1 MPMPTN
7 IKVLFSLVAVLGILC
22 VALAVSGAFSSERRQ
37 EERVTLSQVPAPVRA
52 TIEQE
57 IKGGTLKEIE
67 KISDEGKTAYAA
79 HIAVNGNEQE
89 TVIGEDGKVIRQG
102 AVEKDDDD
110 D

>member
-1 MPMPTN
+1 MRMPTN

-22 VALAVSGAFSSERRQ
+22 VALAVSGAFSAERRQ

-57 IKGGTLKEIE
+57 VKAGGTLKEIE
-67 KISDEGKTAYAA
+67 RISDEGKTAYAA
-79 HIAVNGNEQE
+79 RIAVNGKEE
-89 TVIGEDGKVIRQG
+89 ESVIGEDGKVIRRG
-102 AVEKDDDD
+102 AAEDDDD

>member
-57 IKGGTLKEIE
+57 IKSGTLKEID
-67 KISDEGKTAYAA
+67 KTTVDGKTAYAA
-79 HIAVNGNEQE
+79 RIAVNGNEQE
-89 TVIGEDGKVIRQG
+89 TVVGEDGKVIRQG

-110 D
+110 